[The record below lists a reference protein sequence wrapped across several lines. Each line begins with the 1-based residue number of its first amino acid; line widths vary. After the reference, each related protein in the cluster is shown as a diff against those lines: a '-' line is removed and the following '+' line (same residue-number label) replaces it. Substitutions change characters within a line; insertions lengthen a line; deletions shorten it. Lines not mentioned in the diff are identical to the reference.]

1 MLQAQT
7 SREHYKRAC
16 AVAMCVPEPCLGLG
30 RGLYSS
36 CHRRLC
42 VVHAEVVQR
51 RFRSTCFRWI
61 QSLRVNCARSMRCRP
76 NHTQARAEKTRERES
91 WHASTRRRQGCQN
104 FKPTQQHQFF
114 VLRAVYDVP
123 RTVAPL
129 SRQKR
134 DDQGAEPSVNRVPWS
149 AAPFAMPPSAPEPI
163 HILRTQTAQAAVLA
177 FSPDNARLYA
187 GDTTGRVVV
196 TATRVLRPLAV
207 WAAHDA
213 GILGVEE
220 WAEEESG
227 WTVITFV
234 CVPDVLRGVHG

>member
-1 MLQAQT
+1 
-7 SREHYKRAC
+7 
-16 AVAMCVPEPCLGLG
+16 
-30 RGLYSS
+30 
-36 CHRRLC
+36 
-42 VVHAEVVQR
+42 
-51 RFRSTCFRWI
+51 
-61 QSLRVNCARSMRCRP
+61 
-76 NHTQARAEKTRERES
+76 
-91 WHASTRRRQGCQN
+91 
-104 FKPTQQHQFF
+104 
-114 VLRAVYDVP
+114 
-123 RTVAPL
+123 
-129 SRQKR
+129 
-134 DDQGAEPSVNRVPWS
+134 
-149 AAPFAMPPSAPEPI
+149 MPPPAPEPI

-234 CVPDVLRGVHG
+234 CAPDILRGVHG